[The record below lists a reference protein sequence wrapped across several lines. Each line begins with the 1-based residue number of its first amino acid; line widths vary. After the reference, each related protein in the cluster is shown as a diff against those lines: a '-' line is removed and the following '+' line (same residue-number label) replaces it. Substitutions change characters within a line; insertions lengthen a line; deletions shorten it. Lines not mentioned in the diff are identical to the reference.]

1 MPEAP
6 EASPAGVGAAGI
18 ERWGIERVGV
28 HERHH
33 RRLFDNFTLWLSA
46 NLVVST
52 VALGGVAVPV
62 FRLGFGQAVLAVVL
76 FNVLGTLP
84 VAFFATLGP
93 RLGLRQMTL
102 SRYAFGWTGAK
113 VMAFFNVVACIGW
126 SAVGTLLAAEILNA
140 LSGGGIPVAAGVLA
154 VAVLTALVSIY
165 GYRYVHLYERYAW
178 IPMAAIF
185 LLIAACVLPRFHPP
199 VPAACGIPA
208 LGDWISFGGVV
219 FGAAIGWSS
228 YAADYTAHQPE
239 NAPRGR
245 IFAFTFAGVALPC
258 ALLELLG
265 LAITGAGYPEA
276 AFAGGGGATVAAV
289 LRPLGLWGSVLL
301 AVLAFGMVGNNIPND
316 YSLGLSMQV
325 LGRRFQK
332 VPRAVWT
339 FLGAV
344 SYVTIALV
352 ANGHFDALLTNFLLV
367 VAYWLGPWSVI
378 LLLEHALCRGR
389 YDLGAWND
397 PGRLPAGWAALL
409 AMAAGFGGVALG
421 ASQAFFTG
429 PLARWLDPPHGMDL
443 GFEIGSLAAAVV
455 YLLLRP
461 LERRPPPPSRRPG
474 ELSSRACAGGRP

>member
-1 MPEAP
+1 
-6 EASPAGVGAAGI
+6 VTTGI
-18 ERWGIERVGV
+18 ERWGIERVGA

-52 VALGGVAVPV
+52 VALGGLAVPV
-62 FRLGFGQAVLAVVL
+62 FRLGFAQATAAVVL

-113 VMAFFNVVACIGW
+113 IMAGFNVVACVGW
-126 SAVGTLLAAEILNA
+126 SAVGTLLAAEILNE
-140 LSGGGIPVAAGVLA
+140 LSAGAFPIAGGVLA
-154 VAVLTALVSIY
+154 VAVLTAVVSIY
-165 GYRYVHLYERYAW
+165 GYRYVHFYERHAW
-178 IPMAAIF
+178 IPMAVVF
-185 LLIAACVLPRFHPP
+185 LLIAVLVLPRFRPP
-199 VPAACGIPA
+199 VAAAHGVSA

-239 NAPRGR
+239 ETSRGR
-245 IFAFTFAGVALPC
+245 VFALTFAGVALPC
-258 ALLELLG
+258 ALLQMLG
-265 LAITGAGYPEA
+265 IVITGAGYPA
-276 AFAGGGGATVAAV
+276 RSFAGGGGAYVAVV
-289 LRPLGLWGSVLL
+289 LRPLGLWGEILL
-301 AVLAFGMVGNNIPND
+301 AVLAFGMVANNIPND

-344 SYVTIALV
+344 SYVTIALL

-367 VAYWLGPWSVI
+367 MAYWLGPWSAI
-378 LLLEHALCRGR
+378 LLLEHAARRGR
-389 YDLGAWND
+389 YDPDAWD
-397 PGRLPAGWAALL
+397 RPERLPSGRAALL
-409 AMAAGFGGVALG
+409 AMAAGFVGVALG
-421 ASQAFFTG
+421 ASQVFFTG
-429 PLARWLDPPHGMDL
+429 PVARWLDPPHGMDL
-443 GFEIGSLAAAVV
+443 GFELGSLFAAVA

-461 LERRPPPPSRRPG
+461 LERRPPDV
-474 ELSSRACAGGRP
+474 AVGGC

>member
-1 MPEAP
+1 MSEGSETTDAQ
-6 EASPAGVGAAGI
+6 ATRGL
-18 ERWGIERVGV
+18 ERWGIERVGP

-52 VALGGVAVPV
+52 VALGGLAVPV
-62 FRLGFGQAVLAVVL
+62 YHLGFGEALSAIVF

-113 VMAFFNVVACIGW
+113 IVAFFNVVACIGW

-140 LSGGGIPVAAGVLA
+140 LSARTFPVAAGVVT
-154 VAVLTALVSIY
+154 VAVLTAFVSIY

-178 IPMAAIF
+178 IPMAVVF
-185 LLIAACVLPRFHPP
+185 LLIAGLVLPHFRPP
-199 VPAACGIPA
+199 VPTAHGVPA

-239 NAPRGR
+239 EASRTR
-245 IFAFTFAGVALPC
+245 IFALTFAGVALPC
-258 ALLELLG
+258 ALLQFLG
-265 LAITGAGYPEA
+265 VAITGAGYPPA
-276 AFAGGGGATVAAV
+276 AFAGGGGAYVAVV
-289 LRPLGLWGSVLL
+289 LGPLGLLGSVLL
-301 AVLAFGMVGNNIPND
+301 AVLAFGMVANNIPND

-332 VPRAVWT
+332 VPRPLWT

-344 SYVTIALV
+344 SYVTIALF

-367 VAYWLGPWSVI
+367 MAYWLGPWSVI
-378 LLLEHALCRGR
+378 LWLEHALRRGR
-389 YDLGAWND
+389 YDPEAWND
-397 PGRLPAGWAALL
+397 PRRLPSGGAALA
-409 AMAAGFGGVALG
+409 AMAAGFVGVALG

-429 PLARWLDPPHGMDL
+429 PLARWLDPPHGLDL
-443 GFEIGSLAAAVV
+443 GFELGSLVAALAYVA
-455 YLLLRP
+455 LRP
-461 LERRPPPPSRRPG
+461 WSSPVPGRPPD
-474 ELSSRACAGGRP
+474 